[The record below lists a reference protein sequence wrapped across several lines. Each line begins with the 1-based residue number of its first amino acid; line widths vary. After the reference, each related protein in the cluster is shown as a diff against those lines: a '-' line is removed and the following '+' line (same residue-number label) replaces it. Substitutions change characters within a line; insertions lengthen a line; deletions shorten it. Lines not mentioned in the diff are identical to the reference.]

1 MMNDIVTIDTNNFAA
16 MAKAMGISD
25 DSSASTKK
33 ASILARFRI
42 SHTPIMGTAEVNGKQ
57 KNVEVVEGGSFK
69 LEIPDGQTY
78 YATSVKLR
86 PYAQRFM
93 YKRFVMGSGESK
105 NRYIKTI
112 MTEEN
117 FKIDLKDNDGGFN
130 CGKNE
135 HWVKDWKA
143 LSKDVQ
149 DLYKSIKRVRVVL
162 GTVELINPV
171 DEKGASVSVDVTP
184 CIWEVENKEAYNT
197 VGGCFN
203 QFSKM
208 KRLPPQHYIHLV
220 TEPRDLPNGN
230 RYYVPMTKLDMT
242 ETLRVEDEHQQ
253 TFADFMAWIDN
264 YNSYIFNAWNE
275 NVRNKQEVDIDMEE
289 FIDVEDATVQ

>member
-1 MMNDIVTIDTNNFAA
+1 MNDIITIDTNNYAA

-25 DSSASTKK
+25 DTSSSTKK
-33 ASILARFRI
+33 ASTLARFRI
-42 SHTPIMGTAEVNGKQ
+42 SHTPIMGTAEVNGKR

-69 LEIPDGQTY
+69 LEIPDGPTY
-78 YATSVKLR
+78 YATSAKLR
-86 PYAQRFM
+86 PYAQRYM
-93 YKRFVMGSGESK
+93 YKRFVMGSGETK

-130 CGKNE
+130 CGKSD

-143 LSKDVQ
+143 LPKSTQ

-162 GTVELINPV
+162 GTIELVNPV
-171 DEKGASVSVDVTP
+171 DENGASVDLDVTP

-197 VGGCFN
+197 IGGCFS
-203 QFSKM
+203 QFGKM
-208 KRLPPQHYIHLV
+208 KRLPVQHYIDLT
-220 TEPRDLPNGN
+220 TESRDLPNGN
-230 RYYVPMTKLDMT
+230 RYYVPTTKLNMT
-242 ETLRVEDEHQQ
+242 ETLRVEESEQAR
-253 TFADFMAWIDN
+253 FADFMAWIDN

-275 NVRNKQEVDIDMEE
+275 NVRNKQEVDIDMQE

>member
-1 MMNDIVTIDTNNFAA
+1 MMNDIVTIDTNNYAA

-25 DSSASTKK
+25 EANTSSKKSST
-33 ASILARFRI
+33 LARFRI
-42 SHTPIMGTAEVNGKQ
+42 SHSPIMGTAEVNGKQ
-57 KNVEVVEGGSFK
+57 KNVEVVEGGSYK
-69 LEIPDGQTY
+69 LEIPDGPTY

-86 PYAQRFM
+86 PYLQRYM
-93 YKRFVMGSGESK
+93 YKRFVMGSGETK

-130 CGKNE
+130 CGKSD

-143 LSKDVQ
+143 LPKDIQ
-149 DLYKSIKRVRVVL
+149 DLYRSIKRVRVVL

-171 DEKGASVSVDVTP
+171 DDKGSPVDVGVTP
-184 CIWEVENKEAYNT
+184 CIWEVENREAFAT
-197 VGGCFN
+197 IGGCFT
-203 QFSKM
+203 QYSKM
-208 KRLPPQHYIHLV
+208 KRLFVQHNIELT
-220 TEPRDLPNGN
+220 TEARQIPNGSS
-230 RYYVPMTKLDMT
+230 YYVPATKLDMT
-242 ETLRVEDEHQQ
+242 ETLRVEDEEQAI
-253 TFADFMAWIDN
+253 FADFMAWVDN

-275 NVRNKQEVDIDMEE
+275 NVRNKQEVDIDVED